1 MTACCQGSP
10 FRGLDSSDHDGF
22 PHPPV
27 DTWLA
32 PEFRTVTM
40 NAAENILSSL
50 LCSYKLVF
58 SDFSLFSSGAYN
70 CRVFMGSLV
79 MNMSDCF
86 YKIKS
91 SYFFHYGHV

>member
-40 NAAENILSSL
+40 NAAENILSSCCVPIN
-50 LCSYKLVF
+50 LCFLIF
-58 SDFSLFSSGAYN
+58 HSGAYN